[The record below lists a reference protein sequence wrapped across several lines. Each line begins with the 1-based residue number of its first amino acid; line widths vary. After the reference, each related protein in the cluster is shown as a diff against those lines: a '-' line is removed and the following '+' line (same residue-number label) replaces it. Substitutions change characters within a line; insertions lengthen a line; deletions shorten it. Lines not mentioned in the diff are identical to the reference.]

1 MASLGD
7 VLSVLVQNT
16 TNAIYPNGLL
26 NPSTAG
32 VDTTIISGWPIRN
45 KIDHVLSSGKALVT
59 VFPTNKVKVVTKFE
73 RVFQELSK
81 SIPTITATI
90 SGNTVNIGGNIS
102 VPQAVMVFVNGTA
115 YSYEV
120 QEADTLDDIA
130 NNISLLIPDSSAFGT
145 VISIVG
151 NVYKLSSTI
160 INNGIAAYELS
171 RQERVFLIRCWT
183 TSPVI
188 RDNIINSIDI
198 SFKKN
203 YRITLPDDFY
213 GITWPVES
221 PTPYIDDLEK
231 QIMIIG
237 NLEYKVQY
245 ATTYT
250 EQFAVIGDV
259 IQNITLQNTQI

>member
-7 VLSVLVQNT
+7 VLSVLTQNV
-16 TNAIYPNGLL
+16 TNAIYPNGLM

-45 KIDHVLSSGKALVT
+45 KIDHILSLGKALVT

-73 RVFQELSK
+73 RVYQELSK
-81 SIPTITATI
+81 SIPTITATVLE
-90 SGNTVNIGGNIS
+90 NTVIIGGTVS
-102 VPQAVMVFVNGTA
+102 VPQAVMIFVNGTA
-115 YSYEV
+115 HSYQV
-120 QEADTLDDIA
+120 QETDTIDDIA
-130 NNISLLIPDSSAFGT
+130 NGLSLIIPDASASGS
-145 VISIVG
+145 VISISG

-160 INNGIAAYELS
+160 INNGISAYELS

-183 TSPVI
+183 TSPIV

-198 SFKKN
+198 SFKEN
-203 YRITLPDDFY
+203 YRITLPDNFY

-221 PTPYIDDLEK
+221 PTPFIDDLEK

-245 ATTYT
+245 PTTHT
-250 EQFAVIGDV
+250 EQFAVIGDTIENIT
-259 IQNITLQNTQI
+259 IQNTPL